1 MKNWHGQAQL
11 CNQSIFQYVR
21 DIQMKAEATAG
32 VEWVTIQGCF
42 PLFSDRRSRDSSFI
56 LFHADF
62 CLSLDNLGWFWQIFS
77 LIPGIFKTV
86 PNVSPFTCPHHPRRS
101 HGRQNAWGHQSQW
114 LGCGT
119 QFRIDWLMGEIA
131 AGLENWWWWWWWW
144 SQNRGRMMYFQISKL
159 LNSST
164 NNVHTASQ
172 LSGSASNGGKE
183 ETGTKSWPQR
193 NTSLPCVRGY
203 RKHEC
208 MSHVSMSARSPFLAA
223 QLLLYAGTRRRWG
236 TEGPG
241 PNCWHVGL
249 GVLFAFEWCFELLPF
264 FLVFFCPNIV
274 TVCIVTSADYHPKRY
289 SNYFFV
295 LDSPDC
301 RVFQD
306 SEIWC
311 FNP

>member
-144 SQNRGRMMYFQISKL
+144 WSQNRGRMMYFQISKL

-203 RKHEC
+203 TKHEC
-208 MSHVSMSARSPFLAA
+208 LSHVSMSARLFSRLSFSCTPEQEGGEELREDRI
-223 QLLLYAGTRRRWG
+223 AGTLVSVCYSPSNG
-236 TEGPG
+236 VS
-241 PNCWHVGL
+241 NCFQFFWSF
-249 GVLFAFEWCFELLPF
+249 FAQTL
-264 FLVFFCPNIV
+264 
-274 TVCIVTSADYHPKRY
+274 
-289 SNYFFV
+289 
-295 LDSPDC
+295 
-301 RVFQD
+301 
-306 SEIWC
+306 
-311 FNP
+311 